1 MNYLNIYNIFS
12 MKIYLINN
20 QASFKTFFSY
30 LTVVSSKPSVFSSI
44 LLCTKSW
51 ILLGYPGYLNT

>member
-1 MNYLNIYNIFS
+1 

-20 QASFKTFFSY
+20 QASFKTSFSY
-30 LTVVSSKPSVFSSI
+30 STVVSSKPSVFSSI